1 MQPRDVRKYLHDV
14 RTACDAI
21 TAFVSGQ
28 TFEEYR
34 RQLLLRSAVE
44 RQLITIGEAL
54 NRGAKIQKSIES
66 DITDFR
72 SIISFRNIVVHG
84 YDILKDDT
92 VWGVATGKVPK
103 LREEVEA
110 LLARLDQAG
119 T

>member
-1 MQPRDVRKYLHDV
+1 MQPRDVRKYLFDV
-14 RTACDAI
+14 KVACDAI
-21 TAFVSGQ
+21 TAFVTGQ

-54 NRGAKIQKSIES
+54 NRAAKVDKSIETA
-66 DITDFR
+66 ITDFR

-92 VWGVATGKVPK
+92 VWGVAVGKVPK
-103 LREEVEA
+103 LRQEVEA
-110 LLARLDQAG
+110 LLAKLDAAAS
-119 T
+119 